1 MNKKSLR
8 VSAVVIAAATFVA
21 GIATMSTA
29 ATQTNGSDDPLYFV
43 GYTVPTVTSGTIV
56 PATTSMAWAADIE
69 SSGSSSSVANV
80 TCPSTTTGGFAF
92 VSARGSERVKT
103 SWQGYKV
110 ANPSGATGS
119 KVFTQIQMS
128 PNTFNLGAASTVKDS
143 GGAWSLGL
151 ACTSASGATID
162 KVIYRHIDVTATS
175 GAFTAVAT
183 SDAPVATASATPTPA
198 PTSGTVALSAAT
210 INSVQGTVS
219 LAIASPASTTFGT
232 ATLVDNKSTSVGS
245 LPVLTVLDERFNTKP
260 GWDLKTSV
268 APFVNASNNAITF
281 DQKNLGI
288 APTVSGASEAGG
300 VTLGDVRV
308 AGALNNYPYQF
319 AGAAAGNTVGTTVLG
334 GTLTLVAPIGTPAGT
349 YNSTLT
355 FTLTTR

>member
-8 VSAVVIAAATFVA
+8 ASAVVIAVATFVA

-29 ATQTNGSDDPLYFV
+29 ATQTNGSDDPLYIV
-43 GYTVPTVTSGTIV
+43 GWDVASVAAGTIV
-56 PATTSMAWAADIE
+56 PDGTSIAWNSDIE
-69 SSGSSSSVANV
+69 ASGSSTPGTNV

-92 VSARGSERVKT
+92 VSARNSERVKA
-103 SWQGYKV
+103 SWQGYQV
-110 ANPSGATGS
+110 VNPTGSTGS
-119 KVFTQIQMS
+119 KVFTQAAIS
-128 PNTFNLGAASTVKDS
+128 PNLFNLGSATTVKTS

-151 ACTSASGATID
+151 ACTSDSGATID
-162 KVIYRHIDVTATS
+162 KVVYRYINVTAGT

-183 SDAPVATASATPTPA
+183 SNAVVASASATPTPA
-198 PTSGTVALSAAT
+198 PTTGTVALSAAT

-232 ATLVDNKSTSVGS
+232 ATLVDNKSTSVGT
-245 LPVLTVLDERFNTKP
+245 LPALTVLDERFNTKP

-268 APFVNASNNAITF
+268 APFVNASNNTITF